1 MSDTEPR
8 RDNNTFCVGHYRML
22 CLMARPRGFD
32 RDQALE
38 TAMRLFWERGYEDT
52 SISDLTTAMGIAS
65 PSLYAAF
72 GDKQRLFEEA
82 VERYAS
88 GPGAVVGTALLEPT
102 AREAIER
109 MLTDAARLYAAAE
122 RPRGCLIVNEPRLTD
137 RRGESDAAILGR
149 LRRGVAEGDLPTDT
163 DVDALAAYICA
174 VITGMSARARDG
186 ASAEELAAVARTAIR
201 ILPIQDSP

>member
-1 MSDTEPR
+1 
-8 RDNNTFCVGHYRML
+8 ML
-22 CLMARPRGFD
+22 GLMARPRGFD

-38 TAMRLFWERGYEDT
+38 TAMRLFWERGYEET
-52 SISDLTTAMGIAS
+52 SISDLTKAMGIAS

-88 GPGAVVGTALLEPT
+88 GPGAIVATALLEPT

-109 MLTDAARLYAAAE
+109 AFTDAARLYAAAE
-122 RPRGCLIVNEPRLTD
+122 RPPGCLIVNEPRLMD

-149 LRRGVAEGDLPTDT
+149 LRRGVAEGDLSADT
-163 DVDALAAYICA
+163 DVDALAAFVCA

-186 ASAEELAAVARTAIR
+186 ASAEELAAVARTAVR
-201 ILPIQDSP
+201 ALPIEGSP

>member
-1 MSDTEPR
+1 MHNTEFRATVAHSVPAVIKCGR
-8 RDNNTFCVGHYRML
+8 
-22 CLMARPRGFD
+22 MARPRGFD
-32 RDQALE
+32 RELALE
-38 TAMRLFWERGYEDT
+38 TAMRLFWERGYEET

-82 VERYAS
+82 AERYAS
-88 GPGAVVGTALLEPT
+88 GPGAVVAGALTEKTAGG
-102 AREAIER
+102 AIER
-109 MLTDAARLYAAAE
+109 MLSDAARLYTAAD
-122 RPRGCLIVNEPRLTD
+122 RPPGCLIVNEPRLAD

-149 LRRGVAEGDLPTDT
+149 LRRGVAEGDLPADT
-163 DVDALAAYICA
+163 DIDAIAAYVCA

-201 ILPIQDSP
+201 ALPTDDSR